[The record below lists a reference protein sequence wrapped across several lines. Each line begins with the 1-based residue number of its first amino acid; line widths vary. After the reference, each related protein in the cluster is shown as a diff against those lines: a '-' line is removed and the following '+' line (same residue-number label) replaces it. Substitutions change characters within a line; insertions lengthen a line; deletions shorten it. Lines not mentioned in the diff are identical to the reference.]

1 MLYCPFC
8 YPQIHCFSG
17 AWKFPLMSGNI
28 FSANSLSDSLIA
40 MLVSSCIL
48 YGYSGE
54 MRILSG
60 SSSIGRSPF
69 PNLRRHLS
77 KCCWDWSWLILMF
90 SLSSMTVK
98 NLQRGLFI
106 IDAAV
111 MWALDPLGMTI
122 YIYIDAAVMWALDP
136 LGMTMY
142 IYIY

>member
-1 MLYCPFC
+1 M
-8 YPQIHCFSG
+8 FS
-17 AWKFPLMSGNI
+17 LMSGNI
-28 FSANSLSDSLIA
+28 FSTKPPKDSLIA

-60 SSSIGRSPF
+60 SFSIGRSPF

-98 NLQRGLFI
+98 NLQKGAFHQ
-106 IDAAV
+106 
-111 MWALDPLGMTI
+111 
-122 YIYIDAAVMWALDP
+122 
-136 LGMTMY
+136 
-142 IYIY
+142 